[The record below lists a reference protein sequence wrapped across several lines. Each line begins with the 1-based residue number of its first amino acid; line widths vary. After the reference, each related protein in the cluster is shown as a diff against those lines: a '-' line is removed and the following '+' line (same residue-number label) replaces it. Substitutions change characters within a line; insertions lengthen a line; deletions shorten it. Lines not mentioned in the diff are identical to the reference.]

1 MRFLNKIKMGTKL
14 LILIATMLIG
24 IVLVGGIG
32 YYYNTQSQKALD
44 NMYKQNLVSIELL
57 TDVRTQS
64 RANFANVLKLILIT
78 DSSEQKETKADIEK
92 RTAAIDKDFKEY
104 ETLDFDTYEIQ
115 QYEVVKKQLSAWNT
129 MLNKFVEL
137 STSGKS
143 KEALDLFKS
152 SGEKMFEDL
161 QTAIRDLL
169 NDNIKDADELYQKNL
184 AEAKVA
190 TTLLIVVIV
199 VTALVCILLG
209 RVIVKSITTPITK
222 LVGFIRKTAELDFV
236 YDASFD
242 VLLIQKDEIGVMAQ
256 AVADMRKALR
266 QMAGKVITISNNLAA
281 SSEQLTAS
289 TDENTN
295 TVNQVVVAINEIA
308 DGNGS
313 LAETVNKASETMN
326 EVARNIDVVNK
337 ATSQSVGNAKNSLEI
352 VVEGQKAVDVT
363 IGKMQENIKVSTEV
377 NDSIHQLSELMVQ
390 VNTIT
395 DVINSIATQTNLL
408 ALNAAIEA
416 ARAGEAGKGFAVVAE
431 EIRKLA
437 EGSSSAAQQITNII
451 KDTVEKNAVTTHNM
465 EKAQQ
470 ILAEQEKAVKVT
482 KEVFDRIKESVDD
495 IANQTKNAAMM
506 LNTIDTA
513 SKEVSNQTQD
523 MAAIAQQS
531 AASSQ
536 QISASSQEQLASI
549 EMIAKAANDLST
561 MALELNNEINQFKI

>member
-1 MRFLNKIKMGTKL
+1 
-14 LILIATMLIG
+14 
-24 IVLVGGIG
+24 
-32 YYYNTQSQKALD
+32 
-44 NMYKQNLVSIELL
+44 
-57 TDVRTQS
+57 
-64 RANFANVLKLILIT
+64 
-78 DSSEQKETKADIEK
+78 
-92 RTAAIDKDFKEY
+92 
-104 ETLDFDTYEIQ
+104 
-115 QYEVVKKQLSAWNT
+115 